1 MENSSNQLKEIKTEE
16 KENMT
21 SSKYNNSKEL
31 LIKLLKEKLDSRIIK
46 LEKRHKTHISIMKL
60 TTGTIDEIT
69 EWTVNANKQIREKLK
84 KDKEKSS
91 TQLKQTKLKP
101 KNSIPMSSKTYTKT
115 KTPLRMKTSKS
126 FFIQED
132 TKKDLNRTS
141 KSNKSFINKNTSSKT
156 LGNRTKSF
164 SFLNKEKKKNKQN
177 NLNIYGN
184 GNGNGN
190 EYLRRPSIISNK
202 SSKSNK
208 TSMTSKTPKSKKS
221 IIKVSKNGIT
231 PVRRKTPFKKR
242 NVIATESTEIHSM
255 NNIKNLS
262 TSQSKE
268 NYIKSSEIINSK
280 IDMHQ
285 KAMEELNMNMM
296 ESAIQKD
303 DLLNNDDPLLVAPL
317 SDLDFPNFK
326 LSNSN
331 TLKSSIS
338 EKETYKFNFEKIFN
352 DKLYKKISDYLSLI
366 DLIQFKNISK
376 NFNKLFFVYI
386 SNKLKEDK
394 IFFINK
400 KKNLDE
406 NNIPENLSF
415 KDFVISKGS
424 TKAIKLLNEQSLNHL
439 FYEDSPADNER
450 LIIYRIFFQLIN
462 HPYKYIPKDKKEEF
476 WEKCKN
482 YFSNEIKGKTGEL
495 LQKALDDKMIDIE
508 GDNLYKLYKL
518 VENDLDKVYPTYY
531 SKICGTTGLFS
542 FFIKDILDFVGIS
555 NDEKINSKAYWTY
568 TKIIDSLENKINHI
582 KSLKNI

>member
-1 MENSSNQLKEIKTEE
+1 MENSSKHLKEIKTEE
-16 KENMT
+16 KETT
-21 SSKYNNSKEL
+21 SNSKYNNSKEL

-46 LEKRHKTHISIMKL
+46 LEKRHKTHMSIMKL

-69 EWTVNANKQIREKLK
+69 EWTINANKQIKEKLK

-91 TQLKQTKLKP
+91 IQLKQTKLKP
-101 KNSIPMSSKTYTKT
+101 KNCVPMSSKTYTKT
-115 KTPLRMKTSKS
+115 KTPLRMKMSKT
-126 FFIQED
+126 FLIQED
-132 TKKDLNRTS
+132 SKKDLNRTS
-141 KSNKSFINKNTSSKT
+141 KSNKSFINKNVSSKT

-177 NLNIYGN
+177 NLNIY

-242 NVIATESTEIHSM
+242 NVIATENTEIHSM

-268 NYIKSSEIINSK
+268 NYIKSSEIINSN

-285 KAMEELNMNMM
+285 KAMEELNMNKM

-317 SDLDFPNFK
+317 TDLDFPNFN

-331 TLKSSIS
+331 TLKSTIS
-338 EKETYKFNFEKIFN
+338 GFETINYNYEKNFD

-400 KKNLDE
+400 KKKLDE

-424 TKAIKLLNEQSLNHL
+424 TKAIKLLNEPSLNHL
-439 FYEDSPADNER
+439 FYEDTQADNER

-462 HPYKYIPKDKKEEF
+462 HPYKYIAKDKKEEF
-476 WEKCKN
+476 WKKCKN
-482 YFSNEIKGKTGEL
+482 YFSNEIKGKAGEL

-531 SKICGTTGLFS
+531 SKICGTTGLFC

>member
-1 MENSSNQLKEIKTEE
+1 MENSSKQLKEIKTDE
-16 KENMT
+16 KENT
-21 SSKYNNSKEL
+21 TNSKYNNSKEL

-69 EWTVNANKQIREKLK
+69 EWANNANKQIKEKLK

-101 KNSIPMSSKTYTKT
+101 KNSVPMSSKTYTKT
-115 KTPLRMKTSKS
+115 KTPLRMKMSKT
-126 FFIQED
+126 FLIQED
-132 TKKDLNRTS
+132 SKKDLNRTS
-141 KSNKSFINKNTSSKT
+141 KSNKSYINKNVSSKT

-177 NLNIYGN
+177 NLNIY
-184 GNGNGN
+184 GNGN

-231 PVRRKTPFKKR
+231 PARRKTPFKKR
-242 NVIATESTEIHSM
+242 NVIATENTEIHSM

-268 NYIKSSEIINSK
+268 NYIKSSEIINSN

-285 KAMEELNMNMM
+285 KAMEELNMNNL

-317 SDLDFPNFK
+317 TDLDFPNFK

-331 TLKSSIS
+331 TLKSTIS
-338 EKETYKFNFEKIFN
+338 ELETFNYNYEKNFD

-400 KKNLDE
+400 KKKLDE

-424 TKAIKLLNEQSLNHL
+424 TKAIKLLNEPSLNHL
-439 FYEDSPADNER
+439 FYEDTPADNGR
-450 LIIYRIFFQLIN
+450 IIIYRIFFQLIN

-476 WEKCKN
+476 WKKCKN

-495 LQKALDDKMIDIE
+495 LQKTLDDKMIDIE

-531 SKICGTTGLFS
+531 SKICGTTGLFC

>member
-1 MENSSNQLKEIKTEE
+1 MENSSKQLKEIKTEE
-16 KENMT
+16 KENT
-21 SSKYNNSKEL
+21 TNSKYNNSKEL

-69 EWTVNANKQIREKLK
+69 EWANNANKQIKEKLK

-101 KNSIPMSSKTYTKT
+101 KNSVPMSSKTYTKT
-115 KTPLRMKTSKS
+115 KTPLRMKMSKT
-126 FFIQED
+126 FLIQED
-132 TKKDLNRTS
+132 SKKDLNRTS
-141 KSNKSFINKNTSSKT
+141 KSNKSYINKNVSSKT

-177 NLNIYGN
+177 NLNIY
-184 GNGNGN
+184 GNGN

-242 NVIATESTEIHSM
+242 NVIATENTEIHSM

-268 NYIKSSEIINSK
+268 NYIKSSEIINSN

-285 KAMEELNMNMM
+285 KAMEELNMNNL

-317 SDLDFPNFK
+317 TDLDFPNFK

-331 TLKSSIS
+331 TLKSTIS
-338 EKETYKFNFEKIFN
+338 ELETFNYNYEKNFD

-400 KKNLDE
+400 KKKLDE

-424 TKAIKLLNEQSLNHL
+424 TKAIKLLNEPSLNHL
-439 FYEDSPADNER
+439 FYEDTPADNGR

-476 WEKCKN
+476 WKKCKN

-495 LQKALDDKMIDIE
+495 LQKTLDDKMIDIE

-531 SKICGTTGLFS
+531 SKICGTTGLFC

>member
-1 MENSSNQLKEIKTEE
+1 MENSSKQLKEIKTDE
-16 KENMT
+16 KENT
-21 SSKYNNSKEL
+21 TNSKYNNSKEL

-69 EWTVNANKQIREKLK
+69 EWANNANKQIKEKLK

-101 KNSIPMSSKTYTKT
+101 KNSVPMSSKTYTKT
-115 KTPLRMKTSKS
+115 KTPLRMKMSKT
-126 FFIQED
+126 FLIQED
-132 TKKDLNRTS
+132 SKKDLNRTS
-141 KSNKSFINKNTSSKT
+141 KSNKSYINKNVSSKT

-177 NLNIYGN
+177 NLNIY
-184 GNGNGN
+184 GNGN

-242 NVIATESTEIHSM
+242 NVIATENTEIHSM

-268 NYIKSSEIINSK
+268 NYIKSSEIINSN

-285 KAMEELNMNMM
+285 KAMEELNMNNL

-317 SDLDFPNFK
+317 TDLDFPNFK

-331 TLKSSIS
+331 TLKSTIS
-338 EKETYKFNFEKIFN
+338 ELETINYEKNFDE
-352 DKLYKKISDYLSLI
+352 KLYKKISDYLSLI
-366 DLIQFKNISK
+366 DLIQFKNISR

-400 KKNLDE
+400 KKKLDE

-424 TKAIKLLNEQSLNHL
+424 TKAIKLLNEPSLNHL
-439 FYEDSPADNER
+439 FYEDTPADNGR

-476 WEKCKN
+476 WKKCKN

-495 LQKALDDKMIDIE
+495 LQKTLDDKMIDIE

-531 SKICGTTGLFS
+531 SKICGTTGLFC

>member
-1 MENSSNQLKEIKTEE
+1 MENSSKQLKEIKTDE
-16 KENMT
+16 KENT
-21 SSKYNNSKEL
+21 TNSKYNNSKEL

-69 EWTVNANKQIREKLK
+69 EWANNANKQIKEKLK

-101 KNSIPMSSKTYTKT
+101 KNSVPMSSKTYTKT
-115 KTPLRMKTSKS
+115 KTPLRMKMSKT
-126 FFIQED
+126 FLIQED
-132 TKKDLNRTS
+132 SKKDLNRTS
-141 KSNKSFINKNTSSKT
+141 KSNKSFTNKNVSSKA

-177 NLNIYGN
+177 NLNIY
-184 GNGNGN
+184 GNGN

-242 NVIATESTEIHSM
+242 NVIATENTEIHSM

-268 NYIKSSEIINSK
+268 NYIKSSEIINSN

-285 KAMEELNMNMM
+285 KAMEELNMNNL

-317 SDLDFPNFK
+317 TDLDFPNFK

-331 TLKSSIS
+331 TLKSTIS
-338 EKETYKFNFEKIFN
+338 ELETFNYNYEKNFD

-400 KKNLDE
+400 KKKLDE

-424 TKAIKLLNEQSLNHL
+424 TKAIKLLNEPSLNHL
-439 FYEDSPADNER
+439 FYEDTPADNGR
-450 LIIYRIFFQLIN
+450 IIIYRIFFQLIN

-476 WEKCKN
+476 WKKCKN

-495 LQKALDDKMIDIE
+495 LQKTLDDKMIDIE

-531 SKICGTTGLFS
+531 SKICGTTGLFC

>member
-1 MENSSNQLKEIKTEE
+1 MENSSKHLKEIKTEE
-16 KENMT
+16 KETT
-21 SSKYNNSKEL
+21 SNSKYNNSKEL

-46 LEKRHKTHISIMKL
+46 LEKRHKTHMSIMKL

-69 EWTVNANKQIREKLK
+69 EWTINANKQIKEKLK

-91 TQLKQTKLKP
+91 IQLKQTKLKP
-101 KNSIPMSSKTYTKT
+101 KNSVPMSTKTYTKT
-115 KTPLRMKTSKS
+115 KTPLRMKMSKT
-126 FFIQED
+126 FLIQED
-132 TKKDLNRTS
+132 SKKDLNRTS
-141 KSNKSFINKNTSSKT
+141 KSNKSFINKNVSSKT

-184 GNGNGN
+184 GIGN

-242 NVIATESTEIHSM
+242 NVIATENTEIHSM

-268 NYIKSSEIINSK
+268 NYIKSSEIINSN

-285 KAMEELNMNMM
+285 KAMEELNMNKM

-317 SDLDFPNFK
+317 TDLDFPNFN

-331 TLKSSIS
+331 TLKSTIS
-338 EKETYKFNFEKIFN
+338 GFETINYNYEKNFD

-400 KKNLDE
+400 KKKLDE

-424 TKAIKLLNEQSLNHL
+424 TKAIKLLNEPSLNHL
-439 FYEDSPADNER
+439 FYEDTQADNER

-462 HPYKYIPKDKKEEF
+462 HPYKYIAKDKKEEF
-476 WEKCKN
+476 WKKCKN
-482 YFSNEIKGKTGEL
+482 YFSNEIKGKAGEL

-531 SKICGTTGLFS
+531 SKICGTTGLFC

>member
-1 MENSSNQLKEIKTEE
+1 MENSSKHLKEIKTEE
-16 KENMT
+16 KETISN
-21 SSKYNNSKEL
+21 SKYNNSKEL

-69 EWTVNANKQIREKLK
+69 EWANNANKQIKEKLK

-101 KNSIPMSSKTYTKT
+101 KNSVPMSSKTYTKT
-115 KTPLRMKTSKS
+115 KTPLRMKMSKT
-126 FFIQED
+126 FLIQED
-132 TKKDLNRTS
+132 SKKDLNRTS
-141 KSNKSFINKNTSSKT
+141 KSNKSYINKNVSSKT

-177 NLNIYGN
+177 NLNIY
-184 GNGNGN
+184 GNGN

-242 NVIATESTEIHSM
+242 NVIATENTEIHSM

-268 NYIKSSEIINSK
+268 NYIKSSEIINSN

-285 KAMEELNMNMM
+285 KAMEELNMNKM

-317 SDLDFPNFK
+317 TDLDFPNFK

-331 TLKSSIS
+331 TLKSTIS
-338 EKETYKFNFEKIFN
+338 ELETFNYNYEKNFD

-366 DLIQFKNISK
+366 DLIQFKNISR

-400 KKNLDE
+400 KKKLDE

-424 TKAIKLLNEQSLNHL
+424 TKAIKLLNEPSLNHL
-439 FYEDSPADNER
+439 FYEDTPADNGR

-476 WEKCKN
+476 WKKCKN

-495 LQKALDDKMIDIE
+495 LQKTLDDKMIDIE

-531 SKICGTTGLFS
+531 SKICGTTGLFC

-568 TKIIDSLENKINHI
+568 TKIIDSLEFKINHI

>member
-1 MENSSNQLKEIKTEE
+1 MENSSKHLKEIKTEE
-16 KENMT
+16 KETISN
-21 SSKYNNSKEL
+21 SKYNNSKEL

-69 EWTVNANKQIREKLK
+69 EWTINANKQIKEKLK

-101 KNSIPMSSKTYTKT
+101 KNSVPMSSKTYTKT
-115 KTPLRMKTSKS
+115 KTPLRMKMSKS
-126 FFIQED
+126 FLIQED
-132 TKKDLNRTS
+132 SKKDLNRTS
-141 KSNKSFINKNTSSKT
+141 KSNKSYINKNVSSKT

-177 NLNIYGN
+177 NLNIY
-184 GNGNGN
+184 GNGN

-242 NVIATESTEIHSM
+242 NVIATENTEIHSM

-268 NYIKSSEIINSK
+268 NYIKSSEIINSN

-285 KAMEELNMNMM
+285 KAMEELNMNKM

-317 SDLDFPNFK
+317 TDLDFPNFK

-331 TLKSSIS
+331 TLKSTIS
-338 EKETYKFNFEKIFN
+338 ELETFNYEKNFD

-366 DLIQFKNISK
+366 DLIQFKNISR

-400 KKNLDE
+400 KKKLDE

-424 TKAIKLLNEQSLNHL
+424 TKAIKLLNEPSLNHL
-439 FYEDSPADNER
+439 FYEDTPADNGR

-476 WEKCKN
+476 WKKCKN

-495 LQKALDDKMIDIE
+495 LQKTLDDKMIDIE

-531 SKICGTTGLFS
+531 SKICGTTGLFC

-555 NDEKINSKAYWTY
+555 NDEKINSKASWTY
-568 TKIIDSLENKINHI
+568 TKIIDSLEFKINHI

>member
-1 MENSSNQLKEIKTEE
+1 MENSSNHLKEIKTEE
-16 KENMT
+16 KETT
-21 SSKYNNSKEL
+21 SNSKYNNSKEL

-60 TTGTIDEIT
+60 TTVTIDEIT
-69 EWTVNANKQIREKLK
+69 EWTINANKQIKEKLK

-101 KNSIPMSSKTYTKT
+101 KNSVPMSTKTYTKT
-115 KTPLRMKTSKS
+115 KTPLRMKMSKT
-126 FFIQED
+126 FLIQED
-132 TKKDLNRTS
+132 SKKDLNRTS
-141 KSNKSFINKNTSSKT
+141 KSNKSFINKNVSSKT

-184 GNGNGN
+184 GNGN
-190 EYLRRPSIISNK
+190 EFLRRPSIISNK

-242 NVIATESTEIHSM
+242 NVIATENTEIHSM

-268 NYIKSSEIINSK
+268 NYIKSSEIINSN

-285 KAMEELNMNMM
+285 KAMEELNMNKM

-317 SDLDFPNFK
+317 TDLDFPNFN

-331 TLKSSIS
+331 TLKSTIS
-338 EKETYKFNFEKIFN
+338 GFETINYNYEKNFD

-400 KKNLDE
+400 KKKLDE

-424 TKAIKLLNEQSLNHL
+424 TKAIKLLNEPSLNHL
-439 FYEDSPADNER
+439 FYEDTQADNER

-462 HPYKYIPKDKKEEF
+462 HPYKYIAKDKKEEF
-476 WEKCKN
+476 WKKCKN
-482 YFSNEIKGKTGEL
+482 YFSNEIKGKAGEL

-531 SKICGTTGLFS
+531 SKICGTTGLFC

>member
-1 MENSSNQLKEIKTEE
+1 MENSSKQLKEIKTDE
-16 KENMT
+16 KENT
-21 SSKYNNSKEL
+21 TNSKYNNSKEL

-69 EWTVNANKQIREKLK
+69 EWANNANKQIKEKLK

-101 KNSIPMSSKTYTKT
+101 KNSVPMSSKTYTKT
-115 KTPLRMKTSKS
+115 KTPLRMKMSKT
-126 FFIQED
+126 FLIQED
-132 TKKDLNRTS
+132 SKKDLNRTS
-141 KSNKSFINKNTSSKT
+141 KSNKSYINKNVSSKT

-177 NLNIYGN
+177 NLNIY
-184 GNGNGN
+184 GNGN

-242 NVIATESTEIHSM
+242 NVIATENTEIHSM

-268 NYIKSSEIINSK
+268 NYIKSSEIINSN

-285 KAMEELNMNMM
+285 KAMEELNMNNL

-317 SDLDFPNFK
+317 TDLDFPNFK

-331 TLKSSIS
+331 TLKSTIS
-338 EKETYKFNFEKIFN
+338 ELETFNYNYEKNFD

-400 KKNLDE
+400 KKKLDE

-424 TKAIKLLNEQSLNHL
+424 TKAIKLLNEPSLNHL
-439 FYEDSPADNER
+439 FYEDTPADNGR
-450 LIIYRIFFQLIN
+450 IIIYRIFFQLIN

-476 WEKCKN
+476 WKKCKN

-495 LQKALDDKMIDIE
+495 LQKTLDDKMIEIE

-531 SKICGTTGLFS
+531 SKICGTTGLFC

>member
-1 MENSSNQLKEIKTEE
+1 MENSSKHLKEIKTEE
-16 KENMT
+16 KETT
-21 SSKYNNSKEL
+21 SNSKYNNSKEL

-46 LEKRHKTHISIMKL
+46 LEKRHKTHMSIMKL

-69 EWTVNANKQIREKLK
+69 EWTINANKQIKEKLK

-91 TQLKQTKLKP
+91 IQLKQTKLKP
-101 KNSIPMSSKTYTKT
+101 KNSVPMSTKTYTKT
-115 KTPLRMKTSKS
+115 KTPLRMKMSKT
-126 FFIQED
+126 FLIQED
-132 TKKDLNRTS
+132 SKKDLNRTS
-141 KSNKSFINKNTSSKT
+141 KSNKSFINKNVSSKT

-177 NLNIYGN
+177 NLNIY

-242 NVIATESTEIHSM
+242 NVIATENTEIHSM

-268 NYIKSSEIINSK
+268 NYIKSSEIINSN

-285 KAMEELNMNMM
+285 KAMEELNMNKM

-317 SDLDFPNFK
+317 TDLDFPNFN

-331 TLKSSIS
+331 TLKSTIS
-338 EKETYKFNFEKIFN
+338 GFETINYNYEKNFD

-400 KKNLDE
+400 KKKLDE

-424 TKAIKLLNEQSLNHL
+424 TKAIKLLNEPSLNHL
-439 FYEDSPADNER
+439 FYEDTQADNER

-462 HPYKYIPKDKKEEF
+462 HPYKYIAKDKKEEF
-476 WEKCKN
+476 WKKCKN
-482 YFSNEIKGKTGEL
+482 YFSNEIKGKAGEL

-531 SKICGTTGLFS
+531 SKICGTTGLFC

>member
-1 MENSSNQLKEIKTEE
+1 MENSSKHLKEIKTEE
-16 KENMT
+16 KETISN
-21 SSKYNNSKEL
+21 SKYNNSKEL

-69 EWTVNANKQIREKLK
+69 EWTINANKQIKEKLK

-101 KNSIPMSSKTYTKT
+101 KNSVPMSSKTYTKT
-115 KTPLRMKTSKS
+115 KTPLRMKMSKS
-126 FFIQED
+126 FLIQED
-132 TKKDLNRTS
+132 SKKDLNRTS
-141 KSNKSFINKNTSSKT
+141 KSNKSYINKNVSSKT

-177 NLNIYGN
+177 NLNIY
-184 GNGNGN
+184 GNGN

-242 NVIATESTEIHSM
+242 NVIATENTEIHSM

-268 NYIKSSEIINSK
+268 NYIKSSEIINSN

-285 KAMEELNMNMM
+285 KAMEELNMNNL

-317 SDLDFPNFK
+317 TDLDFPNFK

-331 TLKSSIS
+331 TLKSTIS
-338 EKETYKFNFEKIFN
+338 ELETFNYEKNFD

-366 DLIQFKNISK
+366 DLIQFKNISR

-400 KKNLDE
+400 KKKLDE

-424 TKAIKLLNEQSLNHL
+424 TKAIKLLNEPSLNHL
-439 FYEDSPADNER
+439 FYEDTPADNGR

-476 WEKCKN
+476 WKKCKN

-495 LQKALDDKMIDIE
+495 LQKTLDDKMIDIE

-531 SKICGTTGLFS
+531 SKICGTTGLFC

-555 NDEKINSKAYWTY
+555 NDEKINSKASWTY
-568 TKIIDSLENKINHI
+568 TKIIDSLEFKINHI

>member
-1 MENSSNQLKEIKTEE
+1 MENSSKQLKEIKTDE
-16 KENMT
+16 KENT
-21 SSKYNNSKEL
+21 TNSKYNNSKEL

-69 EWTVNANKQIREKLK
+69 EWANNANKQIKEKLK

-101 KNSIPMSSKTYTKT
+101 KNSVPMSSKTYTKT
-115 KTPLRMKTSKS
+115 KTPLRMKMSKT
-126 FFIQED
+126 FLIQED
-132 TKKDLNRTS
+132 SKKDLNRTS
-141 KSNKSFINKNTSSKT
+141 KSNKSYINKNVSSKT

-177 NLNIYGN
+177 NLNIY
-184 GNGNGN
+184 GNGN

-242 NVIATESTEIHSM
+242 NVIATENTEIHSM

-268 NYIKSSEIINSK
+268 NYIKSSEIINSN

-285 KAMEELNMNMM
+285 KAMEELNMNNL

-317 SDLDFPNFK
+317 TDLDFPNFK

-331 TLKSSIS
+331 TLKSTIS
-338 EKETYKFNFEKIFN
+338 ELETINYEKNFDE
-352 DKLYKKISDYLSLI
+352 KLYKKISDYLSLI

-400 KKNLDE
+400 KKKLDE

-424 TKAIKLLNEQSLNHL
+424 TKAIKLLNEPSLNHL
-439 FYEDSPADNER
+439 FYEDTPADNGR
-450 LIIYRIFFQLIN
+450 IIIYRIFFQLIN

-476 WEKCKN
+476 WKKCKN

-495 LQKALDDKMIDIE
+495 LQKTLDDKMIDIE

-531 SKICGTTGLFS
+531 SKICGTTGLFC

>member
-1 MENSSNQLKEIKTEE
+1 MENSSKQLKEIKTEE
-16 KENMT
+16 KENT
-21 SSKYNNSKEL
+21 TNSKYNNSKEL

-69 EWTVNANKQIREKLK
+69 EWANNANKQIKEKLK

-101 KNSIPMSSKTYTKT
+101 KNSVPMSSKTYTKT
-115 KTPLRMKTSKS
+115 KTPLRMKMSKT
-126 FFIQED
+126 FLIQED
-132 TKKDLNRTS
+132 SKKDLNRTS
-141 KSNKSFINKNTSSKT
+141 KSNKSYINKNVSSKT

-177 NLNIYGN
+177 NLNIY
-184 GNGNGN
+184 GNGN

-231 PVRRKTPFKKR
+231 PARRKTPFKKR
-242 NVIATESTEIHSM
+242 NVIATENTEIHSM

-268 NYIKSSEIINSK
+268 NYIKSSEIINSN

-285 KAMEELNMNMM
+285 KAMEELNMNKM

-317 SDLDFPNFK
+317 TDLDFPNFK

-331 TLKSSIS
+331 TLKSTIS
-338 EKETYKFNFEKIFN
+338 ELETINYEKNFDE
-352 DKLYKKISDYLSLI
+352 KLYKKISDYLSLI
-366 DLIQFKNISK
+366 DLIQFKNISR

-400 KKNLDE
+400 KKKLDE
-406 NNIPENLSF
+406 NDIPENLSF

-424 TKAIKLLNEQSLNHL
+424 TKAIKLLNEPSLNHL
-439 FYEDSPADNER
+439 FYEDTPADNGR

-476 WEKCKN
+476 WQKCKN

-495 LQKALDDKMIDIE
+495 LQKTLDDKMIDIE

-531 SKICGTTGLFS
+531 SKICGTTGLFC

>member
-1 MENSSNQLKEIKTEE
+1 MENYSKHLKEIKTEE
-16 KENMT
+16 KENTT

-84 KDKEKSS
+84 KDKEKST

-101 KNSIPMSSKTYTKT
+101 KNNIQMSSKTYTKT
-115 KTPLRMKTSKS
+115 KTPLRMKTSKV
-126 FFIQED
+126 FLIQED

-141 KSNKSFINKNTSSKT
+141 KSNKSFINKNMSSKT

-164 SFLNKEKKKNKQN
+164 SFINKEKKKNKQN
-177 NLNIYGN
+177 NLNILD
-184 GNGNGN
+184 NGN

-208 TSMTSKTPKSKKS
+208 TSMTSKTPKNRKS

-242 NVIATESTEIHSM
+242 NVIATENTEIHSM

-303 DLLNNDDPLLVAPL
+303 DLLNNDDPLLIAPL
-317 SDLDFPNFK
+317 TDSDFPNFK

-331 TLKSSIS
+331 TFKSTIS
-338 EKETYKFNFEKIFN
+338 EKETFIFNFEKNID

-386 SNKLKEDK
+386 TNKLKEDK

-424 TKAIKLLNEQSLNHL
+424 TKAIKLLNEPSLNHL
-439 FYEDSPADNER
+439 FYEDSPADNGR

-476 WEKCKN
+476 WKKCKN

-495 LQKALDDKMIDIE
+495 IQKALDDKMIDIE

-568 TKIIDSLENKINHI
+568 TKIIDSLENKINYI

>member
-1 MENSSNQLKEIKTEE
+1 MENSSKQLKEIKTDE
-16 KENMT
+16 KENT
-21 SSKYNNSKEL
+21 TNSKYNNSKEL

-69 EWTVNANKQIREKLK
+69 EWANNANKQIKEKLK

-101 KNSIPMSSKTYTKT
+101 KNSVPMSSKTYTKT
-115 KTPLRMKTSKS
+115 KTPLRMKMSKT
-126 FFIQED
+126 FLIQED
-132 TKKDLNRTS
+132 SKKDLNRTS
-141 KSNKSFINKNTSSKT
+141 KSNKSFTNKNVSSKT

-177 NLNIYGN
+177 NLNIY
-184 GNGNGN
+184 GNGN

-242 NVIATESTEIHSM
+242 NVIATENTEIHSM

-268 NYIKSSEIINSK
+268 NYIKSSEIINSN

-285 KAMEELNMNMM
+285 KAMEELNMNNL

-317 SDLDFPNFK
+317 TDLDFPNFK

-331 TLKSSIS
+331 TLKSTIS
-338 EKETYKFNFEKIFN
+338 ELETFNYNYEKNFD

-400 KKNLDE
+400 KKKLDE

-424 TKAIKLLNEQSLNHL
+424 TKAIKLLNEPSLNHL
-439 FYEDSPADNER
+439 FYEDTPADNGR
-450 LIIYRIFFQLIN
+450 IIIYRIFFQLIN

-476 WEKCKN
+476 WKKCKN

-495 LQKALDDKMIDIE
+495 LQKTLDDKMIDIE

-531 SKICGTTGLFS
+531 SKICGTTGLFC

>member
-1 MENSSNQLKEIKTEE
+1 MENSSKHLKEIKTEE
-16 KENMT
+16 KETISN
-21 SSKYNNSKEL
+21 SKYNNSKEL

-69 EWTVNANKQIREKLK
+69 EWTINANKQIKEKLK

-101 KNSIPMSSKTYTKT
+101 KNSVPMSSKTYTKT
-115 KTPLRMKTSKS
+115 KTPLRMKMSKS
-126 FFIQED
+126 FLIQED
-132 TKKDLNRTS
+132 SKKDLNRTS
-141 KSNKSFINKNTSSKT
+141 KSNKSYINKNVSSKT

-177 NLNIYGN
+177 NLNIY
-184 GNGNGN
+184 GNGN

-242 NVIATESTEIHSM
+242 NVIATENTEIHSM

-268 NYIKSSEIINSK
+268 NYIKSSEIINSN

-285 KAMEELNMNMM
+285 KAMEELNMNKM

-317 SDLDFPNFK
+317 TDLDFPNFK

-331 TLKSSIS
+331 TLKSTIS
-338 EKETYKFNFEKIFN
+338 ELETFNYEKNFD

-400 KKNLDE
+400 KKKLDE

-424 TKAIKLLNEQSLNHL
+424 TKAIKLLNEPSLNHL
-439 FYEDSPADNER
+439 FYEDTPADNGR

-476 WEKCKN
+476 WKKCKN

-495 LQKALDDKMIDIE
+495 LQKTLDDKMIDIE

-531 SKICGTTGLFS
+531 SKICGTTGLFC

-555 NDEKINSKAYWTY
+555 NDEKINSKASWTY
-568 TKIIDSLENKINHI
+568 TKIIDSLEFKINHI

>member
-1 MENSSNQLKEIKTEE
+1 MENSSKQLKEIKTEE
-16 KENMT
+16 KENT
-21 SSKYNNSKEL
+21 TNSKYNNSKEL

-69 EWTVNANKQIREKLK
+69 EWANNANKQIKEKLK

-101 KNSIPMSSKTYTKT
+101 KNSVPMSSKTYTKT
-115 KTPLRMKTSKS
+115 KTPLRMKMSKT
-126 FFIQED
+126 FLIQED
-132 TKKDLNRTS
+132 SKKDLNRTS
-141 KSNKSFINKNTSSKT
+141 KSNKSYINKNVSSKT

-177 NLNIYGN
+177 NLNIY
-184 GNGNGN
+184 GNGN

-242 NVIATESTEIHSM
+242 NVIATENTEIHSM

-268 NYIKSSEIINSK
+268 NYIKSSEIINSN

-285 KAMEELNMNMM
+285 KAMEELNMNNL

-317 SDLDFPNFK
+317 TDLDFPNFK

-331 TLKSSIS
+331 TLKSTIS
-338 EKETYKFNFEKIFN
+338 ELETFNYNYEKNFD

-400 KKNLDE
+400 KKKLDE
-406 NNIPENLSF
+406 NNIPKNLSF

-424 TKAIKLLNEQSLNHL
+424 TKAIKLLNEPSLNHL
-439 FYEDSPADNER
+439 FYEDTPADNGR
-450 LIIYRIFFQLIN
+450 IIIYRIFFQLIN

-476 WEKCKN
+476 WKKCKN

-495 LQKALDDKMIDIE
+495 LQKTLDDKMIDIE

-531 SKICGTTGLFS
+531 SKICGTTGLFC

>member
-1 MENSSNQLKEIKTEE
+1 MENSSKQLKEIKTEE
-16 KENMT
+16 KENT
-21 SSKYNNSKEL
+21 TNSKYNNSKEL

-69 EWTVNANKQIREKLK
+69 EWANNANKQIKEKLK

-101 KNSIPMSSKTYTKT
+101 KNSVPMSSKTYTKT
-115 KTPLRMKTSKS
+115 KTPLRMKMSKT
-126 FFIQED
+126 FLIQED
-132 TKKDLNRTS
+132 SKKDLNRTS
-141 KSNKSFINKNTSSKT
+141 KSNKSYINKNVSSKT

-177 NLNIYGN
+177 NLNIY
-184 GNGNGN
+184 GNGN

-231 PVRRKTPFKKR
+231 PARRKTPFKKR
-242 NVIATESTEIHSM
+242 NVIATENTEIHSM

-268 NYIKSSEIINSK
+268 NYIKSSEIINSN

-285 KAMEELNMNMM
+285 KAMEELNMNNL

-317 SDLDFPNFK
+317 TDLDFPNFK

-331 TLKSSIS
+331 TLKSTIS
-338 EKETYKFNFEKIFN
+338 ELETFNYNYEKNFD

-366 DLIQFKNISK
+366 DLIQFKNISR

-400 KKNLDE
+400 KKKLDE
-406 NNIPENLSF
+406 NDIPENLSF

-424 TKAIKLLNEQSLNHL
+424 TKAIKLLNEPSLNHL
-439 FYEDSPADNER
+439 FYEDTPADNGR
-450 LIIYRIFFQLIN
+450 IIIYRIFFQLIN

-476 WEKCKN
+476 WKKCKN

-495 LQKALDDKMIDIE
+495 LQKTLDDKMIDIE

-531 SKICGTTGLFS
+531 SKICGTTGLFC

>member
-1 MENSSNQLKEIKTEE
+1 MENSSKQLKEIKTDE
-16 KENMT
+16 KENT
-21 SSKYNNSKEL
+21 TNSKYNNSKEL

-69 EWTVNANKQIREKLK
+69 EWANNANKQIKEKLK

-101 KNSIPMSSKTYTKT
+101 KNSVPMSSKTYTKT
-115 KTPLRMKTSKS
+115 KTPLRMKMSKT
-126 FFIQED
+126 FLIQED
-132 TKKDLNRTS
+132 SKKDLNRTS
-141 KSNKSFINKNTSSKT
+141 KSNKSYINKNVSSKT

-177 NLNIYGN
+177 NLNIY
-184 GNGNGN
+184 GNGN

-231 PVRRKTPFKKR
+231 PARRKTPFKKR
-242 NVIATESTEIHSM
+242 NVIATENTEIHSM

-268 NYIKSSEIINSK
+268 NYIKSSEIINSN

-285 KAMEELNMNMM
+285 KAMEELNMNKM

-317 SDLDFPNFK
+317 TDLDFPNFK

-331 TLKSSIS
+331 TLKSTIS
-338 EKETYKFNFEKIFN
+338 ELETINYEKNFDE
-352 DKLYKKISDYLSLI
+352 KLYKKISDYLSLI
-366 DLIQFKNISK
+366 DLIQFKNISR

-400 KKNLDE
+400 KKKLDE

-424 TKAIKLLNEQSLNHL
+424 TKAIKLLNEPSLNHL
-439 FYEDSPADNER
+439 FYEDTPADNGR
-450 LIIYRIFFQLIN
+450 IIIYRIFFQLIN

-476 WEKCKN
+476 WQKCKN

-495 LQKALDDKMIDIE
+495 LQKTLDDKMIDIE

-531 SKICGTTGLFS
+531 SKICGTTGLFC

>member
-1 MENSSNQLKEIKTEE
+1 
-16 KENMT
+16 
-21 SSKYNNSKEL
+21 
-31 LIKLLKEKLDSRIIK
+31 
-46 LEKRHKTHISIMKL
+46 MKL
-60 TTGTIDEIT
+60 TKGTIDEIT
-69 EWTVNANKQIREKLK
+69 EWANIANKQINEKLK

-101 KNSIPMSSKTYTKT
+101 KNSVPMSSKTYTKT
-115 KTPLRMKTSKS
+115 KTPLRMKMSKT
-126 FFIQED
+126 FLIQED
-132 TKKDLNRTS
+132 SKKDLNRTS
-141 KSNKSFINKNTSSKT
+141 KSNKSFTNKNVSSKA

-177 NLNIYGN
+177 NLNIY
-184 GNGNGN
+184 GNGN

-242 NVIATESTEIHSM
+242 NVIATENTEIHSM

-268 NYIKSSEIINSK
+268 NYIKSSEIINSN

-285 KAMEELNMNMM
+285 KAMEELNMNNL

-317 SDLDFPNFK
+317 TDLDFPNFK

-331 TLKSSIS
+331 TLKSTIS
-338 EKETYKFNFEKIFN
+338 ELETFNYNYEKNFD

-400 KKNLDE
+400 KKKLDE

-424 TKAIKLLNEQSLNHL
+424 TKAIKLLNEPSLNHL
-439 FYEDSPADNER
+439 FYEDTPADNGR
-450 LIIYRIFFQLIN
+450 IIIYRIFFQLIN

-476 WEKCKN
+476 WKKCKN

-495 LQKALDDKMIDIE
+495 LQKTLDDKMIDIE

-531 SKICGTTGLFS
+531 SKICGTTGLFC

>member
-1 MENSSNQLKEIKTEE
+1 MENSSKNLKEIKREE
-16 KENMT
+16 KENIT
-21 SSKYNNSKEL
+21 DSKYNNNKEL

-69 EWTVNANKQIREKLK
+69 EWAINANKQIKEKLK
-84 KDKEKSS
+84 KEKEKSS
-91 TQLKQTKLKP
+91 TSLKQTKLKP
-101 KNSIPMSSKTYTKT
+101 KNNIPSSNKTYTKT
-115 KTPLRMKTSKS
+115 KTPLRMKTSKA
-126 FFIQED
+126 FIYQEE
-132 TKKDLNRTS
+132 TKNELNRTS
-141 KSNKSFINKNTSSKT
+141 KSNKTYKNISSKT

-164 SFLNKEKKKNKQN
+164 SFINKEKKKNKQN
-177 NLNIYGN
+177 NLNIL
-184 GNGNGN
+184 GNGN

-221 IIKVSKNGIT
+221 ITKVAKNGIT

-242 NVIATESTEIHSM
+242 NVLINENTEIHSM

-262 TSQSKE
+262 SSQSKE
-268 NYIKSSEIINSK
+268 NYTKSSELIKNN

-285 KAMEELNMNMM
+285 KAMEELNMNKM

-303 DLLNNDDPLLVAPL
+303 DLLNNNDPLLVAPL
-317 SDLDFPNFK
+317 TDLDFHNFK
-326 LSNSN
+326 LSNS
-331 TLKSSIS
+331 LKSTIS
-338 EKETYKFNFEKIFN
+338 EREKFESNFEKNID

-376 NFNKLFFVYI
+376 QFNKLFFVYI

-406 NNIPENLSF
+406 NDIPKKVSF
-415 KDFVISKGS
+415 EDFVISKGS
-424 TKAIKLLNEQSLNHL
+424 TKAIKLLNEPTLNHL
-439 FYEDSPADNER
+439 FFDDSPPDNER
-450 LIIYRIFFQLIN
+450 LIIYKIFFQLIN

-476 WEKCKN
+476 WKKCKD
-482 YFSNEIKGKTGEL
+482 YFSKEMKGKTGEL
-495 LQKALDDKMIDIE
+495 LQKTLDNKMIDIE

-518 VENDLDKVYPTYY
+518 VENDMDKLYPTYY

-568 TKIIDSLENKINHI
+568 AKIIDSIENKIKHI
-582 KSLKNI
+582 KTLKNI

>member
-1 MENSSNQLKEIKTEE
+1 MENSSKQLKEIKTEE
-16 KENMT
+16 KENT
-21 SSKYNNSKEL
+21 TNSKYNNSKEL

-69 EWTVNANKQIREKLK
+69 EWANNANKQIKEKLK

-101 KNSIPMSSKTYTKT
+101 KNSVPMSSKTYTKT
-115 KTPLRMKTSKS
+115 KTPLRMKMSKT
-126 FFIQED
+126 FLIQED
-132 TKKDLNRTS
+132 SKKDLNRTS
-141 KSNKSFINKNTSSKT
+141 KSNKSYINKNVSSKT

-177 NLNIYGN
+177 NLNIY
-184 GNGNGN
+184 GNGN

-242 NVIATESTEIHSM
+242 NVIATENTEIHSM

-268 NYIKSSEIINSK
+268 NYIKSSEIINSN

-285 KAMEELNMNMM
+285 KAMEELNMNNL

-317 SDLDFPNFK
+317 TDLDFPNFK

-331 TLKSSIS
+331 TLKSTIS
-338 EKETYKFNFEKIFN
+338 ELETFNYNYEKNFD

-366 DLIQFKNISK
+366 DLIQFKNISR

-400 KKNLDE
+400 KKKLDE
-406 NNIPENLSF
+406 NDIPENLSF

-424 TKAIKLLNEQSLNHL
+424 TKAIKLLNEPSLNHL
-439 FYEDSPADNER
+439 FYEDTPADNGR
-450 LIIYRIFFQLIN
+450 IIIYRIFFQLIN

-476 WEKCKN
+476 WKKCKN

-495 LQKALDDKMIDIE
+495 LQKTLDDKMIDIE

-531 SKICGTTGLFS
+531 SKICGTTGLFC

>member
-1 MENSSNQLKEIKTEE
+1 MENSSKQLKEIKTDE
-16 KENMT
+16 KENT
-21 SSKYNNSKEL
+21 TNSKYNNSKEL

-69 EWTVNANKQIREKLK
+69 EWANNANKQIKEKLK

-101 KNSIPMSSKTYTKT
+101 KNSVPMSSKTYTKT
-115 KTPLRMKTSKS
+115 KTPLRMKMSKT
-126 FFIQED
+126 FLIQED
-132 TKKDLNRTS
+132 SKKDLNRTS
-141 KSNKSFINKNTSSKT
+141 KSNKSYINKNVSSKT

-177 NLNIYGN
+177 NLNIY
-184 GNGNGN
+184 GNGN

-242 NVIATESTEIHSM
+242 NVIATENTEIHSM

-268 NYIKSSEIINSK
+268 NYIKSSEIINSN

-285 KAMEELNMNMM
+285 KAMEELNMNKM

-317 SDLDFPNFK
+317 TDLDFPNFK

-331 TLKSSIS
+331 TLKSTIS
-338 EKETYKFNFEKIFN
+338 ELETFNYNYEKNFD

-400 KKNLDE
+400 KKKLDE
-406 NNIPENLSF
+406 NDIPENLSF

-424 TKAIKLLNEQSLNHL
+424 TKAIKLLNEPSLNHL
-439 FYEDSPADNER
+439 FYEDTPADNGR
-450 LIIYRIFFQLIN
+450 IIIYRIFFQLIN

-476 WEKCKN
+476 WKKCKN

-495 LQKALDDKMIDIE
+495 LQKTLDDKMIDIE

-531 SKICGTTGLFS
+531 SKICGTTGLFC

>member
-1 MENSSNQLKEIKTEE
+1 MENSSKQLKEIKTEE
-16 KENMT
+16 KENT
-21 SSKYNNSKEL
+21 TNSKYNNSKEL

-69 EWTVNANKQIREKLK
+69 EWANNANKQIKEKLK

-101 KNSIPMSSKTYTKT
+101 KNSVPMSSKTYAKT
-115 KTPLRMKTSKS
+115 KTPLRMKMSKT
-126 FFIQED
+126 FLIQED
-132 TKKDLNRTS
+132 SKKDLNRTS
-141 KSNKSFINKNTSSKT
+141 KSNKSYINKNVSSKT

-177 NLNIYGN
+177 NLNIY
-184 GNGNGN
+184 GNGN

-242 NVIATESTEIHSM
+242 NVIATENTEIHSM

-268 NYIKSSEIINSK
+268 NYIKSSEIINSN

-285 KAMEELNMNMM
+285 KAMEELNMNKM

-317 SDLDFPNFK
+317 TDLDFPNFK

-331 TLKSSIS
+331 TLKSTIS
-338 EKETYKFNFEKIFN
+338 ELETINYEKNFDE
-352 DKLYKKISDYLSLI
+352 KLYKKISDYLSLI
-366 DLIQFKNISK
+366 DLIQFKNISR

-400 KKNLDE
+400 KKKLDE
-406 NNIPENLSF
+406 NDIPENLSF

-424 TKAIKLLNEQSLNHL
+424 TKAIKLLNEPSLNHL
-439 FYEDSPADNER
+439 FYEDTPADNGR

-476 WEKCKN
+476 WKKCKN

-495 LQKALDDKMIDIE
+495 LQKTLDDKMIDIE

-531 SKICGTTGLFS
+531 SKICGTTGLFC

>member
-1 MENSSNQLKEIKTEE
+1 MENTSKNIKENKKEE
-16 KENMT
+16 KENINNE
-21 SSKYNNSKEL
+21 KYNNNKEL

-69 EWTVNANKQIREKLK
+69 EWAINANKQIREKLK
-84 KDKEKSS
+84 KDKS
-91 TQLKQTKLKP
+91 TSQLKQTKLKP
-101 KNSIPMSSKTYTKT
+101 KSNIPSSGKTFLKT
-115 KTPLRMKTSKS
+115 KTPLRMKTSKTI
-126 FFIQED
+126 FIRED
-132 TKKDLNRTS
+132 SKNDLNRTI
-141 KSNKSFINKNTSSKT
+141 KSNKSLINKNISSKT

-177 NLNIYGN
+177 NLNIL
-184 GNGNGN
+184 GNGN

-242 NVIATESTEIHSM
+242 TVISTENKEIYSM

-262 TSQSKE
+262 TNQSKE
-268 NYIKSSEIINSK
+268 NYIKSSEIINSS
-280 IDMHQ
+280 IDIHQ

-296 ESAIQKD
+296 ENAIQKD
-303 DLLNNDDPLLVAPL
+303 DLLNNNDPLLIAPL
-317 SDLDFPNFK
+317 TDLDFPNFK
-326 LSNSN
+326 MSNSN
-331 TLKSSIS
+331 TLKSTIS
-338 EKETYKFNFEKIFN
+338 EKEKFNFEKNID

-376 NFNKLFFVYI
+376 NFNKLFYVYI

-394 IFFINK
+394 LFFINK

-406 NNIPENLSF
+406 NNIPKKLSF
-415 KDFVISKGS
+415 EDFVISKGS
-424 TKAIKLLNEQSLNHL
+424 TKAIKLLNDPTLNHL
-439 FYEDSPADNER
+439 FYEDSAADNER

-476 WEKCKN
+476 WKKCKN
-482 YFSNEIKGKTGEL
+482 YFSSEIKGKTGEL
-495 LQKALDDKMIDIE
+495 LQKTLDDKMINIE
-508 GDNLYKLYKL
+508 GDNLYKIYKL
-518 VENDLDKVYPTYY
+518 VENDFDKLYPTYY

-555 NDEKINSKAYWTY
+555 NDEKINSKSYWTY
-568 TKIIDSLENKINHI
+568 TKIIDSLEKKINHI

>member
-1 MENSSNQLKEIKTEE
+1 MENTSKNIKENKKEE
-16 KENMT
+16 KENINNE
-21 SSKYNNSKEL
+21 KYNNNKEL

-69 EWTVNANKQIREKLK
+69 EWAINANKQIREKLK
-84 KDKEKSS
+84 KDKS
-91 TQLKQTKLKP
+91 TSQLKQTKLKP
-101 KNSIPMSSKTYTKT
+101 KSNIPSSGKTLLKT
-115 KTPLRMKTSKS
+115 KTPLRMKTSKTI
-126 FFIQED
+126 FIRED
-132 TKKDLNRTS
+132 SKNDLNRTV
-141 KSNKSFINKNTSSKT
+141 KSNKSLINKNISSKT

-177 NLNIYGN
+177 NLNIL
-184 GNGNGN
+184 GNGN

-242 NVIATESTEIHSM
+242 TVIATENKEIYSM

-262 TSQSKE
+262 TNQSKE
-268 NYIKSSEIINSK
+268 NYIKSSEIINSS
-280 IDMHQ
+280 IDIHQ

-296 ESAIQKD
+296 ENAIQKD
-303 DLLNNDDPLLVAPL
+303 DLLNNDDPLLIAPL
-317 SDLDFPNFK
+317 TDLDFPNFK
-326 LSNSN
+326 MSNSN
-331 TLKSSIS
+331 TLKSTIS
-338 EKETYKFNFEKIFN
+338 EKEKFNFNFEKNID

-376 NFNKLFFVYI
+376 NFNKLFYVYI

-394 IFFINK
+394 LFFINK

-406 NNIPENLSF
+406 NNIPKKLSF
-415 KDFVISKGS
+415 EDFVISKGS
-424 TKAIKLLNEQSLNHL
+424 TKAIKLLNDPTLNHL
-439 FYEDSPADNER
+439 FYEDSAADNER

-476 WEKCKN
+476 WKKCKN
-482 YFSNEIKGKTGEL
+482 YFSSEVKGKTGEL
-495 LQKALDDKMIDIE
+495 LQKTLDDKMINIE
-508 GDNLYKLYKL
+508 GDNLYKIYKL
-518 VENDLDKVYPTYY
+518 VENDFDKLYPTYY

-542 FFIKDILDFVGIS
+542 FFIKLF
-555 NDEKINSKAYWTY
+555 
-568 TKIIDSLENKINHI
+568 SLI
-582 KSLKNI
+582 KSFVESILLCIKA

>member
-1 MENSSNQLKEIKTEE
+1 MENSSKQLKEIKTDE
-16 KENMT
+16 KENT
-21 SSKYNNSKEL
+21 TNSKYNNSKEL

-69 EWTVNANKQIREKLK
+69 EWANNANKQIKEKLK

-101 KNSIPMSSKTYTKT
+101 KNSVPMSSKTYTKT
-115 KTPLRMKTSKS
+115 KTPLRMKMSKT
-126 FFIQED
+126 FLIQED
-132 TKKDLNRTS
+132 SKKDLNRTS
-141 KSNKSFINKNTSSKT
+141 KSNKSYINKNVSSKT

-177 NLNIYGN
+177 NLNIY
-184 GNGNGN
+184 GNGN

-231 PVRRKTPFKKR
+231 PARRKTPFKKR
-242 NVIATESTEIHSM
+242 NVIATENTEIHSM

-268 NYIKSSEIINSK
+268 NYIKSSEIINSN

-285 KAMEELNMNMM
+285 KAMEELNMNKM

-317 SDLDFPNFK
+317 TDLDFPNFK

-331 TLKSSIS
+331 TLKSTIS
-338 EKETYKFNFEKIFN
+338 ELETINYEKNFDE
-352 DKLYKKISDYLSLI
+352 KLYKKISDYLSLI
-366 DLIQFKNISK
+366 DLIQFKNISR

-400 KKNLDE
+400 KKKLDE
-406 NNIPENLSF
+406 NDIPENLSF

-424 TKAIKLLNEQSLNHL
+424 TKAIKLLNEPSLNHL
-439 FYEDSPADNER
+439 FYEDTPADNGR
-450 LIIYRIFFQLIN
+450 IIIYRIFFQLIN

-476 WEKCKN
+476 WQKCKN

-495 LQKALDDKMIDIE
+495 LQKTLDDKMIDIE

-531 SKICGTTGLFS
+531 SKICGTTGLFC

>member
-1 MENSSNQLKEIKTEE
+1 MENSSKQLKEIKTDE
-16 KENMT
+16 KENT
-21 SSKYNNSKEL
+21 TNSKYNNSKEL

-60 TTGTIDEIT
+60 TTGIIDEIT
-69 EWTVNANKQIREKLK
+69 EWANNANKQIKEKLK

-101 KNSIPMSSKTYTKT
+101 KNSVPMSSKTYTKT
-115 KTPLRMKTSKS
+115 KTPLRMKMSKT
-126 FFIQED
+126 FLIQED
-132 TKKDLNRTS
+132 SKKDLNRTS
-141 KSNKSFINKNTSSKT
+141 KSNKSYINKNVSSKT

-177 NLNIYGN
+177 NLNIY
-184 GNGNGN
+184 GNGN

-242 NVIATESTEIHSM
+242 NVIATENTEIHSM

-268 NYIKSSEIINSK
+268 NYIKSSEIINSN

-285 KAMEELNMNMM
+285 KAMEELNMNNL

-317 SDLDFPNFK
+317 TDLDFPNFK

-331 TLKSSIS
+331 TLKSTIS
-338 EKETYKFNFEKIFN
+338 ELETFNYNYEKNFD

-400 KKNLDE
+400 KKKLDE
-406 NNIPENLSF
+406 NDIPENLSF

-424 TKAIKLLNEQSLNHL
+424 TKAIKLLNEPSLNHL
-439 FYEDSPADNER
+439 FYEDTPADNGR
-450 LIIYRIFFQLIN
+450 IIIYRIFFQLIN

-476 WEKCKN
+476 WKKCKN

-495 LQKALDDKMIDIE
+495 LQKTLDDKMIDIE

-531 SKICGTTGLFS
+531 SKICGTTGLFC

>member
-1 MENSSNQLKEIKTEE
+1 MENSSKQLKEIKTDE
-16 KENMT
+16 KENT
-21 SSKYNNSKEL
+21 TNSKYNNSKEL

-69 EWTVNANKQIREKLK
+69 EWANNANKQIKEKLK

-101 KNSIPMSSKTYTKT
+101 KNSVPMSSKTYTKT
-115 KTPLRMKTSKS
+115 KTPLRMKMSKT
-126 FFIQED
+126 FLIQED
-132 TKKDLNRTS
+132 SKKDLNRTS
-141 KSNKSFINKNTSSKT
+141 KSNKSYINKNVSSKT

-177 NLNIYGN
+177 NLNIY
-184 GNGNGN
+184 GNGN

-231 PVRRKTPFKKR
+231 PARRKTPFKKR
-242 NVIATESTEIHSM
+242 NVIATENTEIHSM

-268 NYIKSSEIINSK
+268 NYIKSSEIINSN

-285 KAMEELNMNMM
+285 KAMEELNMNKM

-317 SDLDFPNFK
+317 TDLDFPNFK

-331 TLKSSIS
+331 TLKSTIS
-338 EKETYKFNFEKIFN
+338 ELETFNYNYEKNFD

-400 KKNLDE
+400 KKKLDE
-406 NNIPENLSF
+406 NDIPENLSF

-424 TKAIKLLNEQSLNHL
+424 TKAIKLLNEPSLNHL
-439 FYEDSPADNER
+439 FYEDTPADNGR

-476 WEKCKN
+476 WKKCKN

-495 LQKALDDKMIDIE
+495 LQKTLDDKMIDIE

-531 SKICGTTGLFS
+531 SKICGTTGLFC

>member
-1 MENSSNQLKEIKTEE
+1 MENSSKQLKEIKTEE
-16 KENMT
+16 KENT
-21 SSKYNNSKEL
+21 TNSKYNNSKEL

-69 EWTVNANKQIREKLK
+69 EWANNANKQIKEKLK

-101 KNSIPMSSKTYTKT
+101 KNSVPMSSKTYTKT
-115 KTPLRMKTSKS
+115 KTPLRMKMSKT
-126 FFIQED
+126 FLIQED
-132 TKKDLNRTS
+132 SKKDLNRTS
-141 KSNKSFINKNTSSKT
+141 KSNKSYINKNVSSKT

-177 NLNIYGN
+177 NLNIY
-184 GNGNGN
+184 GNGN

-242 NVIATESTEIHSM
+242 NVIATENTEIHSM

-268 NYIKSSEIINSK
+268 NYIKSSEIINSN

-285 KAMEELNMNMM
+285 KAMEELNMNKM

-317 SDLDFPNFK
+317 TDLDFPNFK

-331 TLKSSIS
+331 TLKSTIS
-338 EKETYKFNFEKIFN
+338 ELETINYEKNFDE
-352 DKLYKKISDYLSLI
+352 KLYKKISDYLSLI
-366 DLIQFKNISK
+366 DLIQFKNISR

-400 KKNLDE
+400 KKKLDE
-406 NNIPENLSF
+406 NDIPENLSF

-424 TKAIKLLNEQSLNHL
+424 TKAIKLLNEPSLNHL
-439 FYEDSPADNER
+439 FYEDTPADNGR

-476 WEKCKN
+476 WKKCKN

-495 LQKALDDKMIDIE
+495 LQKTLDDKMIDIE

-531 SKICGTTGLFS
+531 SKICGTTGLFC

>member
-1 MENSSNQLKEIKTEE
+1 M
-16 KENMT
+16 
-21 SSKYNNSKEL
+21 
-31 LIKLLKEKLDSRIIK
+31 
-46 LEKRHKTHISIMKL
+46 
-60 TTGTIDEIT
+60 
-69 EWTVNANKQIREKLK
+69 
-84 KDKEKSS
+84 
-91 TQLKQTKLKP
+91 
-101 KNSIPMSSKTYTKT
+101 
-115 KTPLRMKTSKS
+115 
-126 FFIQED
+126 
-132 TKKDLNRTS
+132 
-141 KSNKSFINKNTSSKT
+141 SSKT

-164 SFLNKEKKKNKQN
+164 SFINKEKKKNKQN
-177 NLNIYGN
+177 NLNILD
-184 GNGNGN
+184 NGN

-208 TSMTSKTPKSKKS
+208 TSMTSKTPKNRKS

-242 NVIATESTEIHSM
+242 NVIGIENTEIHSL

-262 TSQSKE
+262 NSQSKE
-268 NYIKSSEIINSK
+268 NYMKSSEIINNN
-280 IDMHQ
+280 DMHQ
-285 KAMEELNMNMM
+285 KAMEELNMNRM

-303 DLLNNDDPLLVAPL
+303 DLLNNDDPLLIAPL
-317 SDLDFPNFK
+317 TDSDFPNFK

-331 TLKSSIS
+331 TFKSTIS
-338 EKETYKFNFEKIFN
+338 EKETFIFNFEKNID

-386 SNKLKEDK
+386 TNKLKEDK

-424 TKAIKLLNEQSLNHL
+424 TKAIKLLNEPSLNHL
-439 FYEDSPADNER
+439 FYEDSPADNGR

-476 WEKCKN
+476 WKKCKN

-495 LQKALDDKMIDIE
+495 IQKALDDKMIDIE

-568 TKIIDSLENKINHI
+568 TKIIDSLENKINYI

>member
-1 MENSSNQLKEIKTEE
+1 MENSSKQLKEIKTDE
-16 KENMT
+16 KENT
-21 SSKYNNSKEL
+21 TNSKYNNSKEL

-69 EWTVNANKQIREKLK
+69 EWANNANKQIKEKLK

-101 KNSIPMSSKTYTKT
+101 KNSVPMSSKTYTKT
-115 KTPLRMKTSKS
+115 KTPLRMKMSKT
-126 FFIQED
+126 FLIQED
-132 TKKDLNRTS
+132 SKKDLNRTS
-141 KSNKSFINKNTSSKT
+141 KSNKSYINKNVSSKT

-177 NLNIYGN
+177 NLNIY
-184 GNGNGN
+184 GNGN

-242 NVIATESTEIHSM
+242 NVIATENTEIHSM

-268 NYIKSSEIINSK
+268 NYIKSSEIINSN

-285 KAMEELNMNMM
+285 KAMEELNMNNL

-317 SDLDFPNFK
+317 TDLDFPNFK

-331 TLKSSIS
+331 TLKSTIS
-338 EKETYKFNFEKIFN
+338 ELETFNYNYEKNFD

-400 KKNLDE
+400 KKKLDE

-424 TKAIKLLNEQSLNHL
+424 TKAIKLLNEPSLNHL
-439 FYEDSPADNER
+439 FYEDTPADNGR
-450 LIIYRIFFQLIN
+450 IIIYRIFFQLIN

-476 WEKCKN
+476 WKKCKN

-495 LQKALDDKMIDIE
+495 LQKTLDDKMIDIE

-531 SKICGTTGLFS
+531 SKICGTTGLFC